1 MAFSKAFLSL
11 SHSPLLFMGHH
22 RKNVVEFE
30 QGNVTFSAPK
40 VTKIHF
46 VKVEG
51 NVILFYVNV
60 LMKLKVQFLG

>member
-1 MAFSKAFLSL
+1 MEK
-11 SHSPLLFMGHH
+11 
-22 RKNVVEFE
+22 VVEFE